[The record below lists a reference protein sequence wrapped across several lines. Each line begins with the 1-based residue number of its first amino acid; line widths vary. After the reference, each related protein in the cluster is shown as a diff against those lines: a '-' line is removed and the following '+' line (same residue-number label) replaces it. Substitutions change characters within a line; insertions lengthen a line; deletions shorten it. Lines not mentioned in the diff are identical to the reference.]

1 MDKKVSIIIPA
12 YNVAKYV
19 DEALQSCMQQ
29 TYKNIE
35 IIVVNDGSTDN
46 LLEVLQK
53 YDKYPEAIK
62 VITIKN
68 QGLSVARNIGMEHA
82 TGKYIMFLDGDDWLE
97 YTLVKQCVNNMEEEL
112 EVFFYNAMECTDY
125 EGKIIDR
132 KEQQKYNIAECVC
145 DGSTIFQN
153 GMNHPIKHEAWRG
166 CYSKKFLD
174 ENGIRFIPKVFYEDN
189 SFWLDIM
196 ISAKRI
202 KYSNFYGYN
211 YRVRKGSIINSS
223 VTYEKIDSVLF
234 LSKYMLEKIQKCPL
248 KDSHLIVCANKIVD
262 LIRGCESR
270 VPTKSLKHLKIYKE
284 EVIQK
289 KEELIEIICSL
300 YNNNSALLKSKYYVC
315 SHLCFFVGI
324 YKTDMLN
331 KIEVL
336 REEVIFTLRAKMSIW
351 PLQNNVNVGVFGSG
365 RNADVILCTYRKIFG
380 RISANYVYIDS
391 EKESLVDKHLNREI
405 INVQDIKEFNI
416 NKVIICSVYYE
427 NEMYDTLVKMGESI
441 DIYRVY
447 DEDVVNLEGL
457 LMCNF
462 FEIYKKIV
470 ASCGGKRLFLIG
482 TPEYPNIGDHLIA
495 LAEHEYLNK
504 YFPEYVI
511 IEISSS
517 DYIMHKTKLK
527 GLIRDD
533 DLLMVTGGGFL
544 GSLWTEGHYDEVI
557 DLVEGYPNNQIVILP
572 QSIFFHNNAVGEEY
586 IERTRKMYL
595 GHKSLK
601 ICLREKYSYDR
612 MVNIVGETN
621 RIALF
626 PDIALYYQ
634 RDWTNIQET
643 KNVGVF
649 LRCDRESVLTNEQKI
664 YIRTAVSQIGPVKE
678 FSMHYHSQV
687 FEENR
692 IDAVIEKINEIRSY
706 KFVVTDALHC
716 MIICAL
722 TGVPCIAINNISLKV
737 EGVYRW
743 IEGNKNVILYESGSK
758 TFKECIEEVLANG
771 DNKSDLGFLNVYWEE
786 LEKFIRGNN
795 E

>member
-19 DEALQSCMQQ
+19 DEAIHSCMQQ

-53 YDKYPEAIK
+53 YDKYTEIIK
-62 VITIKN
+62 VISERN
-68 QGLSVARNIGMEHA
+68 QGLSIARNIGMEHA

-97 YTLVKQCVNNMEEEL
+97 YTLVEQCVVNMEEGL
-112 EVFFYNAMECTDY
+112 DAFFYNAIECTDF

-132 KEQQKYNIAECVC
+132 QEQKKYNITECIC

-153 GMNHPIKHEAWRG
+153 GMNRSIKHEAWRG
-166 CYSKKFLD
+166 CYSKRFLD
-174 ENGIRFIPKVFYEDN
+174 ENSIRFIPKVFYEDN
-189 SFWLDIM
+189 SFWIDIM
-196 ISAKRI
+196 LNAKRI
-202 KYSNFYGYN
+202 KYSNIFGYN

-223 VTYEKIDSVLF
+223 ATYEKIDSVFF
-234 LSKYMLEKIQKCPL
+234 LSKYMLEKIQKYRL
-248 KDSHLIVCANKIVD
+248 EDSHLIVCANKIVD
-262 LIRGCESR
+262 LIKGCESR
-270 VPTKSLKHLKIYKE
+270 FPTKSLKYLDIYKE
-284 EVIQK
+284 EIIQK
-289 KEELIEIICSL
+289 KEILLDIIYLL
-300 YNNNSALLKSKYYVC
+300 YNNSALLKSKYYLC
-315 SHLCFFVGI
+315 SHLCFFMGI
-324 YKTDMLN
+324 YNVDMLN
-331 KIEVL
+331 KIEIL
-336 REEVIFTLRAKMSIW
+336 REEIISTLRAKMSIW
-351 PLQNNVNVGVFGSG
+351 PLQDNDKVGVFGSG

-380 RISANYVYIDS
+380 KISANYVYIDS
-391 EKESLVDKHLNREI
+391 EKESLVDKHLNRII
-405 INVQDIKEFNI
+405 INIRDIKEFNI

-427 NEMYDTLVKMGESI
+427 NEMYDALVKMGEPI

-457 LMCNF
+457 LICNF

-470 ASCGGKRLFLIG
+470 ESRGRKRLFLIG

-511 IEISSS
+511 IEISSL

-527 GLIRDD
+527 NLIKDD

-572 QSIFFHNNAVGEEY
+572 QSIFFHNNAVGDEY

-595 GHKSLK
+595 GHNNLK

-612 MVNIVGETN
+612 MVDIVGETN

-626 PDIALYYQ
+626 PDMALYYQ
-634 RDWTNIQET
+634 VDWMNTQET
-643 KNVGVF
+643 KTIGVF
-649 LRCDRESVLTNEQKI
+649 LRSDRESVLTIEQKLFI
-664 YIRTAVSQIGPVKE
+664 QTVVSQIGPVKE
-678 FSMHYHSQV
+678 FSMHYHSPI

-692 IDAVIEKINEIRSY
+692 FDAVREKINEIRSF
-706 KFVVTDALHC
+706 KLVVTDALHC
-716 MIICAL
+716 MIICVL

-743 IEGNKNVILYESGSK
+743 IEGNKNVILYESGGKS
-758 TFKECIEEVLANG
+758 FEECIEEVLTNG
-771 DNKSDLGFLNVYWEE
+771 DNENNLGFLNLYWEE
-786 LEKFIRGNN
+786 LEKYIRENN
-795 E
+795 